1 MEGQEEGH
9 NGVVVAVPV
18 AAVAAPLHAP
28 PLSVCRLLAA
38 SYLSRHHH
46 SSRHSK
52 SHVVVVVAC
61 LPEIGSLHSH
71 HPLAHRARASQVM
84 VAGSS

>member
-1 MEGQEEGH
+1 MEGLEEGH

-28 PLSVCRLLAA
+28 PLLVCRLLVA
-38 SYLSRHHH
+38 SYPSRHHH

-52 SHVVVVVAC
+52 SHVVVVVVS
-61 LPEIGSLHSH
+61 LREIVSPHSY

-84 VAGSS
+84 VVGSS

>member
-1 MEGQEEGH
+1 MEGQEVGH
-9 NGVVVAVPV
+9 KGVVVAVRV

-28 PLSVCRLLAA
+28 PLLVCRLLAA
-38 SYLSRHHH
+38 SYPSRHHH

-52 SHVVVVVAC
+52 SHVVVVVVY
-61 LPEIGSLHSH
+61 LREIASLHSY